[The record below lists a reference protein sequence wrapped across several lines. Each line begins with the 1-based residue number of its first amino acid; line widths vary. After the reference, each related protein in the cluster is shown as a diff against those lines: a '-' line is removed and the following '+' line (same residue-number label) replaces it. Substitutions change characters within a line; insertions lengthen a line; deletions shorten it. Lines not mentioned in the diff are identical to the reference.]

1 MKPHTKNKE
10 QFLGEAAKL
19 YDELALWRE
28 GHGTAS
34 FDELAAQTTVKR
46 QALMGELLG
55 MLATQTEAASFV
67 GDRRC
72 GQCGGVLHDK
82 GLRRRTV
89 LHGEGQTVLERSYYH
104 CDQCGHGFFPSGPD
118 IATR

>member
-1 MKPHTKNKE
+1 MKPPTKNKE
-10 QFLGEAAKL
+10 KFLVDAAKL

-67 GDRRC
+67 SERTC
-72 GQCGGVLHDK
+72 GQCGGVLHAK
-82 GLRRRTV
+82 GTRQRTV
-89 LHGEGQTVLERSYYH
+89 LHAEGQTVLARGYYH

-118 IATR
+118 VTAR